1 MELIKAS
8 EIKQHYDTYLDLAA
22 YYVTVDDTELSTI
35 NLNKAQALAQII
47 GIDFKV
53 VAKDLQT
60 KIEIKKNDNKH
71 YQKLHYQK
79 LLTKISTVIKL
90 KNHALA
96 NSKIEKTLEEI
107 EQDYR
112 AILIDTGRD
121 IGYTPDQVNEDI
133 LKKLSKDR

>member
-1 MELIKAS
+1 MEIIKAS
-8 EIKQHYDTYLDLAA
+8 EIKQHYDTYIDLAA
-22 YYVTVDDTELSTI
+22 YYAMIDDIELSTI
-35 NLNKAQALAQII
+35 NLNKAEVLAKII
-47 GIDFKV
+47 GIDFDTV
-53 VAKDLQT
+53 VEDLQART
-60 KIEIKKNDNKH
+60 KAKINNNK
-71 YQKLHYQK
+71 HYQK

-112 AILIDTGRD
+112 AILIGTGRN

>member
-1 MELIKAS
+1 MEIIKAS
-8 EIKQHYDTYLDLAA
+8 EIKQHYDTYIDLAA
-22 YYVTVDDTELSTI
+22 YYAMIDDIELSTI
-35 NLNKAQALAQII
+35 NLNKAEVLAKII
-47 GIDFKV
+47 GIDFDTV
-53 VAKDLQT
+53 VEDLQART
-60 KIEIKKNDNKH
+60 KAKINNNK
-71 YQKLHYQK
+71 HYQK

-96 NSKIEKTLEEI
+96 NSKIEKILEEI

>member
-1 MELIKAS
+1 MEIIKAS
-8 EIKQHYDTYLDLAA
+8 EIKQHYDTYIDLAA
-22 YYVTVDDTELSTI
+22 YYAMIDDIELSTI
-35 NLNKAQALAQII
+35 NLNKAEVLAKII
-47 GIDFKV
+47 GIDFDTV
-53 VAKDLQT
+53 VEDLQARTKT
-60 KIEIKKNDNKH
+60 KINNNK
-71 YQKLHYQK
+71 HYQK

-96 NSKIEKTLEEI
+96 NSKIEKILEEI

>member
-1 MELIKAS
+1 MEIIKAS
-8 EIKQHYDTYLDLAA
+8 EIKQHYDTYIDLAA
-22 YYVTVDDTELSTI
+22 YYAMIDDIELSTI
-35 NLNKAQALAQII
+35 NLNKAEVLAKII
-47 GIDFKV
+47 GIDFDTV
-53 VAKDLQT
+53 VEDLQART
-60 KIEIKKNDNKH
+60 KAKINNNK
-71 YQKLHYQK
+71 HYQK